1 MHQSLFLLTNMAKL
15 NRIKAVLAEQEK
27 TSKWLAEQVGK
38 SACTVSKWCG
48 NTVQPDLKT
57 LALISKA
64 SVFQYFGSKKQIY
77 IYLLEYCKKII
88 EGIFD
93 KEALN
98 SQTDLFDRILASS
111 RMKMEGLQNQPFI
124 LQFITSAWEET
135 SPEVAD
141 TLAILTEEASR
152 FRNDLVLREEDALKF
167 KDPEDAQPVF
177 QMLLLMAEGYA
188 ARYRGAAAFD
198 FQAVMEDFEKNI
210 AILRKNFYKE
220 EYQK

>member
-1 MHQSLFLLTNMAKL
+1 MDKF
-15 NRIKAVLAEQEK
+15 
-27 TSKWLAEQVGK
+27 
-38 SACTVSKWCG
+38 
-48 NTVQPDLKT
+48 
-57 LALISKA
+57 LALTEEKRTTILNAALQCFGKFGYEKASINDIAVAAHISKA
-64 SVFQYFGSKKQIY
+64 SVFQYFGSKKQLY

-111 RMKMEGLQNQPFI
+111 RMEMESFQNQPFI
-124 LQFITSAWEET
+124 LQFITSVWEET

-141 TLAILTEEASR
+141 ALVILTEEVCK
-152 FRNDLVLREEDALKF
+152 FRNNMVLREDDALKF
-167 KDPEDAQPVF
+167 KNPEDAQPVF

-188 ARYRGAAAFD
+188 ARYRGADTFD
-198 FQAVMEDFEKNI
+198 FDTVMDDFQKNI

-220 EYQK
+220 EYLK

>member
-1 MHQSLFLLTNMAKL
+1 MDKF
-15 NRIKAVLAEQEK
+15 
-27 TSKWLAEQVGK
+27 
-38 SACTVSKWCG
+38 
-48 NTVQPDLKT
+48 
-57 LALISKA
+57 LALTEEKRTAILNAALQCFGKFGYEKASINDIAVAAHISKA

-111 RMKMEGLQNQPFI
+111 RMEMESFQNQPFI
-124 LQFITSAWEET
+124 LQFITSVWEET

-141 TLAILTEEASR
+141 ALVILTEEVCK
-152 FRNDLVLREEDALKF
+152 FRNDMVLREDDALKF
-167 KDPEDAQPVF
+167 KNPEDAQPVF

-188 ARYRGAAAFD
+188 ARYRGAASFD
-198 FQAVMEDFEKNI
+198 FQAVMEDFEENI

>member
-1 MHQSLFLLTNMAKL
+1 MDKF
-15 NRIKAVLAEQEK
+15 
-27 TSKWLAEQVGK
+27 
-38 SACTVSKWCG
+38 
-48 NTVQPDLKT
+48 
-57 LALISKA
+57 LALTEEKRTAILNAALQCFGKFGYEKASINDIAVAAHISKA
-64 SVFQYFGSKKQIY
+64 SVFQYFGSKKQLY

-111 RMKMEGLQNQPFI
+111 RMEMESFQNQPFI
-124 LQFITSAWEET
+124 LQFITSVWEET

-141 TLAILTEEASR
+141 ALVILTEEVCK
-152 FRNDLVLREEDALKF
+152 FRNDMVLREDDALKF
-167 KDPEDAQPVF
+167 KNPEDAQPVF

-188 ARYRGAAAFD
+188 VRYRGAAAFD
-198 FQAVMEDFEKNI
+198 FQAVMEDFEENI

>member
-1 MHQSLFLLTNMAKL
+1 MDKF
-15 NRIKAVLAEQEK
+15 
-27 TSKWLAEQVGK
+27 
-38 SACTVSKWCG
+38 
-48 NTVQPDLKT
+48 
-57 LALISKA
+57 LALTEEKRTAILNAALQCFGKFGYEKASINDIAVAAHISKA
-64 SVFQYFGSKKQIY
+64 SVFQYFGSKKQLY

-111 RMKMEGLQNQPFI
+111 RMEMESFQNQPFI
-124 LQFITSAWEET
+124 LQFITSVWEET

-141 TLAILTEEASR
+141 ALVILTEEVCK
-152 FRNDLVLREEDALKF
+152 FRNDMVLREDDALKF
-167 KDPEDAQPVF
+167 KNPEDAQPVF

-188 ARYRGAAAFD
+188 ARYRGAAAFG
-198 FQAVMEDFEKNI
+198 FQAVMENFEENI

>member
-1 MHQSLFLLTNMAKL
+1 MRRSSVSASLVMKKPQSFGKFGYE
-15 NRIKAVLAEQEK
+15 KASINDIAVA
-27 TSKWLAEQVGK
+27 AH
-38 SACTVSKWCG
+38 
-48 NTVQPDLKT
+48 
-57 LALISKA
+57 ISKA
-64 SVFQYFGSKKQIY
+64 SVFQYFGSKKQLY

-111 RMKMEGLQNQPFI
+111 RMEMESFQNQPFI
-124 LQFITSAWEET
+124 LQFITSVWEET

-141 TLAILTEEASR
+141 ALVILTEEVCK
-152 FRNDLVLREEDALKF
+152 FRNDMVLREDDALKF
-167 KDPEDAQPVF
+167 KNPEDAQPVF

-198 FQAVMEDFEKNI
+198 FQAVMENFEENI

>member
-1 MHQSLFLLTNMAKL
+1 MDKF
-15 NRIKAVLAEQEK
+15 
-27 TSKWLAEQVGK
+27 
-38 SACTVSKWCG
+38 
-48 NTVQPDLKT
+48 
-57 LALISKA
+57 LALTEEKRLTILNAAFQCFGKFGYEKASINDIAVAAHISKA
-64 SVFQYFGSKKQIY
+64 SVFQYFGSKKQLY

-111 RMKMEGLQNQPFI
+111 RMEMESFQNQPFI
-124 LQFITSAWEET
+124 LQFITSVWEET

-141 TLAILTEEASR
+141 ALVILTEEVCK
-152 FRNDLVLREEDALKF
+152 FRNDMVLREDDALKF
-167 KDPEDAQPVF
+167 KNPEDAQPVF

-198 FQAVMEDFEKNI
+198 FQAVNPRLTNQI
-210 AILRKNFYKE
+210 
-220 EYQK
+220 QKRRRT

>member
-1 MHQSLFLLTNMAKL
+1 MDKF
-15 NRIKAVLAEQEK
+15 
-27 TSKWLAEQVGK
+27 
-38 SACTVSKWCG
+38 
-48 NTVQPDLKT
+48 
-57 LALISKA
+57 LALTEEKRLTILNAALQCFGKFGYEKASINDIAVAAHISKA
-64 SVFQYFGSKKQIY
+64 SVFQYFGSKKQLY

-111 RMKMEGLQNQPFI
+111 RMEMESFQNQPFI
-124 LQFITSAWEET
+124 LQFITSVWEET

-141 TLAILTEEASR
+141 ALVILTEEVCK
-152 FRNDLVLREEDALKF
+152 FRNDMVLREDDVLKF
-167 KDPEDAQPVF
+167 KNPEDAQPVF

-188 ARYRGAAAFD
+188 AGYRGAAAFD
-198 FQAVMEDFEKNI
+198 FQAVMEDFEENI